1 MSVYMQRTYASAGFN
16 EYKYNILSQ
25 DESIFANRSDYLLPI
40 ATMNLKDPSNIFKDF
55 HGKLSSPDISNLL
68 TSGKIQSI
76 PLDQLHAFILQ
87 NQNSG
92 NATISSDLRTLGKY
106 MNSRILYPTKETE
119 NL

>member
-25 DESIFANRSDYLLPI
+25 DESIFANRSDYLVPI
-40 ATMNLKDPSNIFKDF
+40 ATMNLKNPEDIFKNF
-55 HGKLSSPDISNLL
+55 QEKLVSPDISNLL
-68 TSGKIQSI
+68 TSGKIQSV

-92 NATISSDLRTLGKY
+92 NATISSDLRILGKY
-106 MNSRILYPTKETE
+106 MNSHILYPSRETE